1 MRVKPFSNSWRDFDQ
16 YREIERFKNIVQL
29 LNMTEGQ
36 QARFNSHSDFITRK
50 DKDNAQN

>member
-1 MRVKPFSNSWRDFDQ
+1 MEVKPFYNSWRDFDQ

-36 QARFNSHSDFITRK
+36 QLRFNSHSDFITRK
-50 DKDNAQN
+50 DEDNAQN